1 MIDRV
6 SIAVSDLSRSS
17 GFYSKVLEPLG
28 LTLIEQ
34 REATVG
40 FIRKYPEFWLNLH
53 EELAPAPDKTGA
65 HICIRAPSEEAV
77 TAFHD
82 IAIRIGGRSDGA
94 PGERRG
100 AVTGYFAAF
109 IRDPDGNEIEA
120 ITFPRTE
127 S

>member
-1 MIDRV
+1 M
-6 SIAVSDLSRSS
+6 
-17 GFYSKVLEPLG
+17 LEPLG
-28 LTLIEQ
+28 PTLIEQ

-40 FIRKYPEFWLNLH
+40 FGRKYPEFWLNLR
-53 EELAPAPDKTGA
+53 EELAPAPDKTVA
-65 HICIRAPSEEAV
+65 HICLRTPSEDAV
-77 TAFHD
+77 TTFHD